1 MADDAT
7 ALNRIHQAMTAY
19 LMQELTEREAFGEVV
34 GALETTGRRLLD
46 PASHPANDN
55 QRARA
60 RN

>member
-1 MADDAT
+1 M
-7 ALNRIHQAMTAY
+7 NAY

-46 PASHPANDN
+46 PAAHPANDN